1 MTSDTR
7 DLRRVTE
14 RGIHEA
20 DPVDGGGWPV
30 DLCAFFLLDAKE
42 LGLGGRVNGG
52 LVGAVD
58 TGQFI
63 LRGGK
68 IRLHRE
74 SVPERG
80 DR

>member
-1 MTSDTR
+1 MVAVGLWTCMC
-7 DLRRVTE
+7 VAAQK
-14 RGIHEA
+14 RG
-20 DPVDGGGWPV
+20 
-30 DLCAFFLLDAKE
+30 AFCLLDAKE
-42 LGLGGRVNGG
+42 LGFGGRVNGG
-52 LVGAVD
+52 WVGAEVVD

-63 LRGGK
+63 LRGAK